1 MKLTIWIL
9 TILLAIITTI
19 SYKVV
24 YRMQALKGD
33 IIITQVHLDEIEKR
47 VDIVEK
53 ELNQVKQ
60 LIKYDTITKQFD
72 TK

>member
-1 MKLTIWIL
+1 MKLAVWTL
-9 TILLAIITTI
+9 TILLVIITTI

-47 VDIVEK
+47 VDILEK
-53 ELNQVKQ
+53 ELYQVKQ
-60 LIKYDTITKQFD
+60 LIKYDTITI
-72 TK
+72 TNNIN